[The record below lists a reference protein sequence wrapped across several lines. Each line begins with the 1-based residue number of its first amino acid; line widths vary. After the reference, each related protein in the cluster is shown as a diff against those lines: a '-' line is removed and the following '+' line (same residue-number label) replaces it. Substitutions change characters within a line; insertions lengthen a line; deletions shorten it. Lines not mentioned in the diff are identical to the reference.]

1 MTTATTPTKI
11 VAAAGGL
18 LWRQSPRGP
27 ELALVHRP
35 RYNDWT
41 LPKGKVQPG
50 EGWLECALREVRE
63 ETGFTAKAG
72 SLAGCACYEAGE
84 VLKVVRFWNMEPV
97 GGPQPRSGA
106 EVDALEWVTPQEALE
121 MLSYEAE
128 RSLLSPSNRSYSV
141 DDRQ

>member
-1 MTTATTPTKI
+1 MIAMMIATAPVNI

-27 ELALVHRP
+27 ELAVVHRP

-63 ETGFTAKAG
+63 ETGFTAEVG
-72 SLAGCACYEAGE
+72 SLVGCACYEAGG
-84 VLKVVRFWNMEPV
+84 VLKVVRFWNMKPV
-97 GGPQPRSGA
+97 GSPQPRSEA

-121 MLSYEAE
+121 MLSHEAE
-128 RSLLSPSNRSYSV
+128 RSLVKDS
-141 DDRQ
+141 RQ

>member
-1 MTTATTPTKI
+1 MAATTPTNI

-35 RYNDWT
+35 RYNDWS
-41 LPKGKVQPG
+41 LPKGKLQPG

-63 ETGFTAKAG
+63 ETGFTAKPG
-72 SLAGCACYEAGE
+72 SLAGCACYEARG

-97 GGPQPRSGA
+97 GGPQQRSGT
-106 EVDALEWVTPQEALE
+106 EVDALQWVTPQEALE
-121 MLSYEAE
+121 MLSYERE
-128 RSLLSPSNRSYSV
+128 RWLLKESK
-141 DDRQ
+141 Q

>member
-1 MTTATTPTKI
+1 MASAPINI

-27 ELALVHRP
+27 ELAVVHRP

-72 SLAGCACYEAGE
+72 SLVGCACYEAGD
-84 VLKVVRFWNMEPV
+84 VLKVVRFWSMEPV
-97 GGPQPRSGA
+97 AGPQPRSET
-106 EVDALEWVTPQEALE
+106 EVDALRWVTPREALE

-128 RSLLSPSNRSYSV
+128 RRLLGNFGF
-141 DDRQ
+141 